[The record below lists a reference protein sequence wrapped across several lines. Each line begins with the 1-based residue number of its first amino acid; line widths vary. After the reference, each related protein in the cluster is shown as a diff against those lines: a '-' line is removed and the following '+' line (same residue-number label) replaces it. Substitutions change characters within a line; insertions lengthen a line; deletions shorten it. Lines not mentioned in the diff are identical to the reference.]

1 MEQKTN
7 ELDALRIASEF
18 SGESIETML
27 KIAKQ
32 RGFSDEA
39 KNKLRFQS
47 LYQSEYIQG
56 AFQFGLPVTITLAGE
71 DRLEQLQKLAEKN
84 SKDERNRLSDKHFA
98 IAGILVTL
106 IIFILGVVID
116 HLQFFIMLLSKLFG

>member
-1 MEQKTN
+1 MN
-7 ELDALRIASEF
+7 ELDALKIAFEY
-18 SGESIETML
+18 SGESMDKML
-27 KIAKQ
+27 EIAKE
-32 RGFSDEA
+32 RGFPDKI

-71 DRLEQLQKLAEKN
+71 DRLEQLQKLAEKD
-84 SKDERNRLSDKHFA
+84 SKDERNRRSDKHFA

-106 IIFILGVVID
+106 IVFILGVVID
-116 HLQFFIMLLSKLFG
+116 HFKFFIMLLSKLFG